1 MRVKDRIHKLVQE
14 SGYMESHRKPDV
26 LGLFDEIQSQGQDF
40 LYLIKIVREN
50 SDNDRFI
57 MGKIEALII
66 ECVKSGD
73 IEKFLTEMEELRRT
87 VEVEY

>member
-1 MRVKDRIHKLVQE
+1 MKIRDRIYKLIQE

-26 LGLFDEIQSQGQDF
+26 LGLFDEVQSQGQDF

-57 MGKIEALII
+57 MGKIESFII

-73 IEKFLTEMEELRRT
+73 IEKFLTEMEELRHT

>member
-1 MRVKDRIHKLVQE
+1 MKIRGRIHKLIQE
-14 SGYMESHRKPDV
+14 SGFMESHRKPDV
-26 LGLFDEIQSQGQDF
+26 LGLFDEVQSQGQDF
-40 LYLIKIVREN
+40 LYLIKVIREN

-73 IEKFLTEMEELRRT
+73 IEKFVTEMEELRGM